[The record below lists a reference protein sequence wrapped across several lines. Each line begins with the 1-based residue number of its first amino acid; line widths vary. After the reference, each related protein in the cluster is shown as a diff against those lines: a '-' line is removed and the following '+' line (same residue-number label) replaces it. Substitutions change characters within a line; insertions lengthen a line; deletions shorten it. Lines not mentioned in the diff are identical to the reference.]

1 MPPALDP
8 RLQELLARTEDL
20 PSLPAVAL
28 EVLRLC
34 RAEDATLDDLAKAL
48 STDPA
53 LAARLLRFA
62 NSSLYG
68 SGEEVRTL
76 QRATLVLGMKT
87 VQLMS
92 LSFSLVGTVP
102 RASQGGAYDF
112 ARYWQRSLVRAVSA
126 RALAGLVGLP
136 AQDEAFLAG
145 LLGEIGQVVMAR
157 SLAELYEPVL
167 REAARTPDGWPDA
180 ALERER
186 LGFDHHDVG
195 AALLSSWGLPRVLAF
210 ALRHA
215 GDPDTLP
222 GDAPAEFVPIVR
234 VLALAACIT
243 DLFTLAERAP
253 ALERVHT
260 LARRWFARDA
270 TEMEAFLG
278 GLEAP
283 VREAA
288 GLLELSAPPPGGHA
302 RVLDEARAE
311 LVRLSL
317 GQTRQL
323 ESLRLA
329 VDPGHR
335 ARLAAEPAH
344 VDGLTGCANELALQ
358 RFLEHELTARLDG
371 NLVRPLGLFLL
382 AIDAFGSLP
391 SEAARAEVQRALAG
405 CLTRLTRKH
414 DLVARLAPGRFAVL
428 LGDSTP
434 YGQRAL
440 AERIRQDL
448 LALELVLGD
457 ARLRFSAALGGA
469 ALAAVRRRSDG
480 AALFE
485 LAERLL
491 ERARRRGPGQ
501 VEVCPTLLQPR

>member
-1 MPPALDP
+1 MTTSLDP
-8 RLQELLARTEDL
+8 RLQEILARTEEL
-20 PSLPAVAL
+20 PSLPTVAL

-34 RAEDATLDDLAKAL
+34 RAEDTTLDDLARTL
-48 STDPA
+48 SADPA

-68 SGEEVRTL
+68 NGEEVRTL

-92 LSFSLVGTVP
+92 LSFSLVGMVP
-102 RASQGGAYDF
+102 RMRQGSAYDF
-112 ARYWQRSLVRAVSA
+112 ERYWNRSLVRAVSA

-145 LLGEIGQVVMAR
+145 LLAEIGQVVLAR
-157 SLAELYEPVL
+157 SLAPEYEPVL
-167 REAARTPDGWPDA
+167 REAAAVPQGWPSA
-180 ALERER
+180 ELERRR

-195 AALLSSWGLPRVLAF
+195 AALLAGWGLPRVLEL
-210 ALRHA
+210 ALRHVE
-215 GDPDTLP
+215 DPDGLP
-222 GDAPAEFVPIVR
+222 ADSPAEFVPLVR
-234 VLALAACIT
+234 VLALAARVT

-260 LARRWFARDA
+260 LARRWFAR
-270 TEMEAFLG
+270 EEAELETFLG
-278 GLEAP
+278 ALDGP

-302 RVLDEARAE
+302 RVLEEARAE
-311 LVRLSL
+311 LVRLSV

-323 ESLRLA
+323 ESLRMV
-329 VDPGHR
+329 VDPGQR
-335 ARLAAEPAH
+335 ARFAAEPAH
-344 VDGLTGCANELALQ
+344 LDALTGCANELALQ
-358 RFLEHELTARLDG
+358 RFLEYELSARLDG

-382 AIDAFGSLP
+382 AINGFAELP
-391 SEAARAEVQRALAG
+391 GAEAQSEVQRALAG

-448 LALELVLGD
+448 LPIELTLGEE
-457 ARLRFSAALGGA
+457 RVRFSVSLGGA
-469 ALAAVRRRSDG
+469 ALAAVRQKSDG

-485 LAERLL
+485 LTERLL
-491 ERARRRGPGQ
+491 GRALQRGPGQ
-501 VEVCPTLLQPR
+501 AEVCATLLQPR